1 MRTFI
6 LSNPQIAEVM
16 VMSVFVCG
24 RLLMSADV
32 TELEEML
39 RDAVLAAFN
48 DAHLELK
55 EAAAF
60 MGIDKEQLRRQLD
73 PAVPNQ
79 YLSILRLLSLPF
91 GFWMSFGPRL
101 IQIVYRRRMAQI
113 KENIAEML
121 TPEQRKA
128 MHERERVA

>member
-1 MRTFI
+1 MRAFI
-6 LSNPQIAEVM
+6 VANPVLLQV
-16 VMSVFVCG
+16 VLGFVFVVF
-24 RLLMSADV
+24 RVLAAADL

-39 RDAVLAAFN
+39 RDAVLAALN

-55 EAAAF
+55 EAAHF

-101 IQIVYRRRMAQI
+101 IQIVYRKRMAQM
-113 KENIAEML
+113 AESL
-121 TPEQRKA
+121 R
-128 MHERERVA
+128 ERERVA